1 MKVVWFFL
9 SIIAAFIVQS
19 HISLWGVAP
28 DLTLVVAYTVGIHS
42 GSTKGILLGSVV
54 GILEDSVSGNILGP
68 NLLGKGMA
76 GFLASFSSGSL
87 LRWTPLLGV
96 LSLFALTLV
105 DGGVVFLTRTI
116 FETSPASLS
125 RGIFTVLMQGIL
137 NSAIGIFIRPHD
149 VD

>member
-1 MKVVWFFL
+1 MKLVWLSL
-9 SIIAAFIVQS
+9 SIIAAFIIHSQ
-19 HISLWGVAP
+19 ISLWGVAP
-28 DLTLVVAYTVGIHS
+28 NLTLVVAYAVGLHS
-42 GSTKGILLGSVV
+42 GSTKGILLGSAV
-54 GILEDSVSGNILGP
+54 GMLEDSVSGNILGP

-96 LSLFALTLV
+96 LSLFALTLM
-105 DGGVVFLTRTI
+105 DGGVAFLSRTM

-125 RGIFTVLMQGIL
+125 RGVFTVLMQGML
-137 NSAIGIFIRPHD
+137 NAVFGIFIRPRN